1 MDLICLLLT
10 LFPQRL
16 DHMITIIIYIQG
28 RDLFQNW
35 PSSFVA
41 KRKTQIGLRIQL
53 NIVIYNEATE
63 QTSKLNLCHIFNT
76 VILLKLLYVLSYYYY
91 SYYYEKNY

>member
-1 MDLICLLLT
+1 
-10 LFPQRL
+10 
-16 DHMITIIIYIQG
+16 MITIIIYIQG

-35 PSSFVA
+35 PSSFAA
-41 KRKTQIGLRIQL
+41 KRKTQIGLRVQLL

-76 VILLKLLYVLSYYYY
+76 VIIIA
-91 SYYYEKNY
+91 